1 VSTLTLAPP
10 ATETPAIL
18 HVPTVLPENH
28 RGEPLR
34 QLSYSAVN
42 RFQRCP
48 EDFRRSY
55 IRGEWGPKSGAMFLG
70 SRVDETLTGFYRR
83 RLDGELLDLDALKD
97 LYNDLWRGELAK
109 EAARNGPVR
118 WGDGLDADSAHA
130 LGIKALALTMTELVP
145 RLGRPITVQRRFEL
159 KIDQRLQWS
168 IVGIVDLDTVRE
180 QTVYVTDDGSAHSAI
195 RDEGCEEP
203 MIALPYAEAP
213 ADLRGPV
220 KLGRGLALEPRDA
233 IAAFERKTAEFEERV
248 ILWRAGGEESPAP
261 KAPKALPEI
270 EVPVSR
276 LSVASE
282 QREVVGITDYKVT
295 TSPRSEYAAG
305 GDLQASIYLGERW
318 LAGEPVFDFRFAQV
332 AKPKEGRRVNM
343 STSLV
348 STRRAPLDLQTV
360 FMRVAQTANQ
370 IWALYSQLGPDRH
383 WGWAP
388 EEWRCRYCTYGPQGT
403 ADCPLALAGRL
414 PAADPPLTPVALPLA
429 A

>member
-1 VSTLTLAPP
+1 MSTLTLAPP
-10 ATETPAIL
+10 NAGAPAIL
-18 HVPTVLPENH
+18 HVPTCLPPNH

-55 IRGEWGPKSGAMFLG
+55 ICGEWGPKSGAMFVG
-70 SRVDETLTGFYRR
+70 SRVDEAVSAFYSR
-83 RLDGELLDLDALKD
+83 RLNGETLDLDALKD
-97 LYNDLWRGELAK
+97 LYHDLWRGELAK
-109 EAARNGPVR
+109 ETARNGAVR
-118 WGDGLDADSAHA
+118 WGDGLDAESAHA
-130 LGIKALALTMTELVP
+130 LGIQALALTMDELVP
-145 RLGRPITVQRRFEL
+145 RLGRPVAVQRRFEL
-159 KIDQRLQWS
+159 KLDERLRWS
-168 IVGIVDLDTVRE
+168 IVGFVDLDTVRE
-180 QTVYVTDDGSAHSAI
+180 QTVYVTDVGAEHPVI
-195 RDEGCEEP
+195 HDEGCAEP
-203 MIALPYAEAP
+203 LVALPYKEAP
-213 ADLRGPV
+213 AELRTPVKRGRGPV
-220 KLGRGLALEPRDA
+220 LEPREA
-233 IAAFERKTAEFEERV
+233 IAAFERESADYEERV
-248 ILWRAGGEESPAP
+248 ALWHERSQEGPAP

-276 LSVASE
+276 LAASRE
-282 QREVVGITDYKVT
+282 QREVLGITDYKVT

-318 LAGEPVFDFRFAQV
+318 LAGAPVHDFRFAQV

-348 STRRAPLDLQTV
+348 ATSRAPMDLQTV

-370 IWALYSQLGPDRH
+370 IWALYSQLGPDRP

-388 EEWRCRYCTYGPQGT
+388 EEWRCRYCTYGPHGT
-403 ADCPLALAGRL
+403 ADCPLALAGS
-414 PAADPPLTPVALPLA
+414 PSAADTPLIPVALPLA